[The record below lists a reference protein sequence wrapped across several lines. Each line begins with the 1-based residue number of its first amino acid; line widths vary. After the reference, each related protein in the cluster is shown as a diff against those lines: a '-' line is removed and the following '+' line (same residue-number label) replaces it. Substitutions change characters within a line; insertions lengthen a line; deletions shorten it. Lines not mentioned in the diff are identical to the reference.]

1 MNCEFCDKTFSTK
14 GNLTK
19 HQKSAKHCI
28 KIQKEKGNVLN
39 DIKEF
44 KCCYCNKTF
53 TDKNNVTK
61 HEFNCQVKFL
71 KEIEKLNKIFLE
83 KDEKISQLETEVI
96 QLSEEIKIIEL
107 KTEKKILE
115 KFNDHTRQ
123 KETQKYIQDLQNK
136 IHEIAVLAI
145 EQKNDKITNMIKKYV
160 KKQPRKQ
167 FDCSNV
173 IYILTTPSLKKD
185 NRYIFG
191 KAKNLTSRLSTY
203 NKGDEHEVIFY
214 QDCGDEDTMNTLEP
228 MIFNKLKYFR
238 EQANIERFI
247 LPKDKNIDF
256 FINIIQKCFEFLE

>member
-123 KETQKYIQDLQNK
+123 KETQK
-136 IHEIAVLAI
+136 
-145 EQKNDKITNMIKKYV
+145 
-160 KKQPRKQ
+160 
-167 FDCSNV
+167 
-173 IYILTTPSLKKD
+173 
-185 NRYIFG
+185 
-191 KAKNLTSRLSTY
+191 
-203 NKGDEHEVIFY
+203 
-214 QDCGDEDTMNTLEP
+214 
-228 MIFNKLKYFR
+228 
-238 EQANIERFI
+238 
-247 LPKDKNIDF
+247 
-256 FINIIQKCFEFLE
+256 